1 MSEKANHN
9 ETIQIKIKRNK
20 ENLLE
25 DPTAFLGMCAHQLL
39 KLKMKNRC
47 YHCCSDFFFRNIISS
62 YQLHNLIRADFQGV
76 QKASNSHFKNKIL
89 RYLRSNHTIY
99 FSCLRFFLVVL
110 IYTQGRTDHLPYHF
124 WSQGRVVL
132 KHTALWLNLWQC
144 TQHSISAHQTIF
156 CRQ

>member
-1 MSEKANHN
+1 MTEMKTWESEPFYFMISIVSEN
-9 ETIQIKIKRNK
+9 E
-20 ENLLE
+20 ESVLSLL
-25 DPTAFLGMCAHQLL
+25 FWI
-39 KLKMKNRC
+39 
-47 YHCCSDFFFRNIISS
+47 FFRNIISS
-62 YQLHNLIRADFQGV
+62 YQLHNLICADFQGV

-89 RYLRSNHTIY
+89 RYLRSNHIIF

-132 KHTALWLNLWQC
+132 KHTALWFNLWQC

-156 CRQ
+156 SRQ